1 LKPKNAN
8 TKNIIIQV
16 VQLILLK
23 KLSPL
28 EVEVVEEEPNRL
40 LDVDALFAVNEEP
53 IGESNE
59 LFEGKLFEGKLF
71 EGKLFEGELYVLFII
86 IKINILNFYYNS
98 HI

>member
-59 LFEGKLFEGKLF
+59 LFEGKLFEG
-71 EGKLFEGELYVLFII
+71 ELYVLFII